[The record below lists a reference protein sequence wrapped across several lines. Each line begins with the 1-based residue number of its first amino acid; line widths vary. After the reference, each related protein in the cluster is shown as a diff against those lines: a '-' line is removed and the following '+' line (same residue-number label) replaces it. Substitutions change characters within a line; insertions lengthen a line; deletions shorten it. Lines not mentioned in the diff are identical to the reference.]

1 MTSIAGF
8 FDNFT
13 STWSLV
19 LLSAILGVILVWL
32 YKYISFQKSI
42 FRVKRKISSE
52 ILEPLVFR
60 DSPLS
65 SIGSFLKLFISAS
78 HYLSLTLPPFLIL
91 GLPVVWIFGFMNQ
104 SYGYEKPTKPF
115 SVIVEL
121 ENPRTRTSLMDP
133 TGKNEISPPVR
144 SLSES
149 TIAWRVTPLGGS
161 LVLNGIT
168 IYPALTNGFVPIL
181 SNSSLEK
188 LLYPG
193 SGLNLPE
200 GISRVQLDLP
210 TREIDLKLFSL
221 HWIFVF
227 LLVSIVSGVIF
238 AKFKRIEI

>member
-13 STWSLV
+13 STWSLIV
-19 LLSAILGVILVWL
+19 ISAILGVILVWL
-32 YKYISFQKSI
+32 YKYISFQKTI
-42 FRVKRKISSE
+42 LRVKRKISCE

-65 SIGSFLKLFISAS
+65 SISSFLKLFISAG
-78 HYLSLTLPPFLIL
+78 HYLCLTLPPFLIL

-104 SYGYEKPTKPF
+104 SYGYQKPTRPF
-115 SVIVEL
+115 TVTVEL
-121 ENPRTRTSLMDP
+121 ENPRTKTSLIDP
-133 TGKNEISPPVR
+133 TEKNEISPPVK

-168 IYPALTNGFVPIL
+168 IYPALTNGSVPIL
-181 SNSSLEK
+181 TNSAIEK
-188 LLYPG
+188 LIYPG
-193 SGLNLPE
+193 SGIKLPQ

-227 LLVSIVSGVIF
+227 LLVSIFSGLIF